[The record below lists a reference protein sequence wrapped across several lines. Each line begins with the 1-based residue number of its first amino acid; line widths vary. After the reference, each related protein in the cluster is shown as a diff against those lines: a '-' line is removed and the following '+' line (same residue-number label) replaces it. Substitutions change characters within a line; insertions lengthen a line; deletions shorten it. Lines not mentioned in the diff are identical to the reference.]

1 MPAMSFDVLAMLS
14 LGRVNSFA
22 IAPDTTWIAVA
33 VARNDAERGTF
44 VSSLWRVSLDGKL
57 AGTALTRGVH
67 SDRAPAFG
75 EDGTLFFLSDRKR
88 TPKEDDSK
96 TQVWALMPTGGEPMP
111 ITDEPLGV
119 SSFRVGGDRL
129 VVIADVLPGVAH
141 ADQRARAKELAEK
154 GPSALHYKTT
164 LVRHWDHWIGLAAP
178 HVIAYDARGGDRR
191 DLTPKADIEHRG
203 DLEWD
208 LSADG
213 TTIAV
218 VERRLGADRCTDSAV
233 RVIDTKTASSKLL
246 AAAANTMLDNVRVS
260 KSGRSVACVHQIRS
274 REAHG
279 KSSLVLLDVAT
290 GTSRTLLASWDRWP
304 MPQAFVDEQT
314 LLVTAEEAGT
324 TRVHSVDLTADRQ
337 IGLTN
342 GGTYGSVA
350 CRKGL
355 FFGIKNDVLTPP
367 EVCRIPN
374 EPGAPTQL
382 VTQLAGFSKDFSD
395 LATVSQM
402 HVTSKDGTSVHSY
415 VIAPKDVKKKPPVLI
430 WIHGGP
436 VGAFG
441 DLWHWRWNPLVMV
454 ARGYAIALP
463 NPRGSTG
470 YGQAHVE
477 GIWRNKW
484 GAGCYEDI
492 MAVAD
497 ALEKRDDLDGTRM
510 VAMGGSFGGYMTNW
524 IGGQTTRFSALVTH
538 ASIFHMEVFSG
549 STDYPGWFQ
558 LENDASPRTDAEAL
572 NRYSPHRFVTK
583 WKTPTLIIHGEKDY
597 RVPIGEAL
605 VLYDALCEQ
614 RVEAELLVFPD
625 ENHWIQRPRNI
636 QRWYEAIGE
645 FLDHHV
651 LSKK

>member
-1 MPAMSFDVLAMLS
+1 MSFDVLAMLS

-22 IAPDTTWIAVA
+22 IAPNTSWIAVA
-33 VARNDAERGTF
+33 VARNDTDRAIF
-44 VSSLWRVSLDGKL
+44 VSSLWRVSLDGKP
-57 AGTALTRGVH
+57 AEALTRGVH
-67 SDRAPAFG
+67 SDRTPAFG
-75 EDGTLFFLSDRKR
+75 DDGTLFFLSDRKR
-88 TPKEDDSK
+88 TPKEEDPK
-96 TQVWALMPTGGEPMP
+96 TQVWALLPNGGEPMP

-129 VVIADVLPGVAH
+129 VAIADVLPGVDH
-141 ADQRARAKELAEK
+141 AAQRARAKELADQ
-154 GPSALHYKTT
+154 GPSALHYKSTA
-164 LVRHWDHWIGLAAP
+164 VRHWDHWIGLAAP
-178 HVIAYDARGGDRR
+178 HVIVYDTRGGGRR
-191 DLTPKADIEHRG
+191 DLTPKADVEHRG

-218 VERRLGADRCTDSAV
+218 VERRPGTDRCADSAV

-246 AAAANTMLDNVRVS
+246 GAVANTMLDHVRIS
-260 KSGRSVACVHQIRS
+260 PSGRSIACVHQTRS

-279 KSSLVLLDVAT
+279 KSALVVIDSAT
-290 GTSRTLLASWDRWP
+290 GSARTMLASWDRWP
-304 MPQAFVDEQT
+304 MPQAFADENT
-314 LLVTAEEAGT
+314 LLVTAEEEGT
-324 TRVHSVDLTADRQ
+324 TQVHSVDLEADRHTR
-337 IGLTN
+337 LTT
-342 GGTYGSVA
+342 GGTYVSVA
-350 CRKGL
+350 CRKDL
-355 FFGIKNDVLTPP
+355 ILGIRNDVLTPP
-367 EVCRIPN
+367 EVCRIPTK
-374 EPGAPTQL
+374 PGASVEL
-382 VTQLAGFSKDFSD
+382 LTQLAGFSKEFSEW
-395 LATVSQM
+395 ATVSQM
-402 HVTSKDGTSVHSY
+402 RVTSKDGTSVHSY
-415 VIAPKDVKKKPPVLI
+415 VVAPKGVKRPPVLI

-454 ARGYAIALP
+454 ACGYAIVLP

-538 ASIFHMEVFSG
+538 ASIFHMEVFAG

-558 LENDASPRTDAEAL
+558 LENDASPRTNVEAL
-572 NRYSPHRFVTK
+572 NRYSPHRFVTN
-583 WKTPTLIIHGEKDY
+583 WRTPTLIIHGEKDY

-614 RVEAELLVFPD
+614 NVNAELLVFPD
-625 ENHWIQRPRNI
+625 ENHWIQKPRNI

-645 FLDHHV
+645 FLDRHV
-651 LSKK
+651 LVHARA